1 MAVRT
6 QIYLTEE
13 QRARLAERGRRD
25 GLAMAEL
32 IREAVDTYLASE
44 NDLEATFGAAP
55 GIRKEIPSR
64 AEWKDRGRTV
74 GRHRCLLNHLEGTA
88 HLPGGRG
95 RLAYSV
101 IYPVV
106 IKFRASG
113 IGLGRTRP
121 ARRECCATV
130 RRHSSIP

>member
-64 AEWKDRGRTV
+64 AEWKDRG
-74 GRHRCLLNHLEGTA
+74 
-88 HLPGGRG
+88 
-95 RLAYSV
+95 
-101 IYPVV
+101 
-106 IKFRASG
+106 
-113 IGLGRTRP
+113 
-121 ARRECCATV
+121 
-130 RRHSSIP
+130 